1 MAIRGFDRC
10 GLPTSYLN
18 ARLGS
23 CSNLKEVVG
32 LRGGSIGIRRARMGG
47 EVLVVGIF
55 FGILCDKE
63 KLVTVWSDVA
73 W

>member
-1 MAIRGFDRC
+1 
-10 GLPTSYLN
+10 
-18 ARLGS
+18 
-23 CSNLKEVVG
+23 
-32 LRGGSIGIRRARMGG
+32 MGG

-73 W
+73 WWERKKKYSIVNDRPLQF